1 MNENLKKL
9 LKLEAEI
16 QEMEDLAKDF
26 RSKSLH
32 NKAKAKEFKKL
43 SRWLLL
49 RSQSASVQQRRKL
62 KRTAKAKT

>member
-16 QEMEDLAKDF
+16 QDLAKEF

-43 SRWLLL
+43 SRWLRELEEVKME
-49 RSQSASVQQRRKL
+49 RML
-62 KRTAKAKT
+62 KFKEDNSL

>member
-32 NKAKAKEFKKL
+32 NKSKAKEFKKL
-43 SRWLLL
+43 SRWVKME
-49 RSQSASVQQRRKL
+49 RML
-62 KRTAKAKT
+62 KFKEDNSL

>member
-9 LKLEAEI
+9 LKLETEI
-16 QEMEDLAKDF
+16 QEIEDLAKEF

-43 SRWLLL
+43 SRWLRELEEVKME
-49 RSQSASVQQRRKL
+49 RML
-62 KRTAKAKT
+62 KFKEDNSL